1 MLLTLT
7 WDGEDILRLAE
18 KLWGII
24 KDRLIG
30 LPRYYLNFWQT
41 STLAKN
47 ISKIYGGSILSAL
60 FSFVTSLFL
69 IRKLSVNDYAS
80 YTAFYSICSL
90 IPALVG
96 GGINRSL
103 IRFSAEYISRENRK
117 PLELYIISFLFEIAL
132 FLIFCAVLLPMSD
145 KFSILLFG
153 STNYKVP
160 FQYGLIAGFGSLLI
174 GAGQSVYQAEERF
187 GTYAKSLS
195 FQQILTFLFV
205 FFLILLK
212 RLNFSKSAQVTIVA
226 NLLVGIIIAY
236 DVLKELNLRTLSTFL
251 HNEFTLIKEFFS
263 STKWLIAYLLVL
275 SAFGRLDI
283 FMLSHFSTEE
293 ELANYGVAFK
303 YYAMASILLGSI
315 HAVLLPKFSK
325 VDMQNTEAQKSFIY
339 SWLKKAV
346 WLIIPLVIADLIG
359 KPVFI
364 WINGIQYERAFFI
377 FAVFSIGIWLSL
389 MFSPLVQILL
399 SRKEFRLLLVLSLA
413 AFGLSFAGYYILVP
427 IWGGFGTALVT
438 IFFHAFIGTAILL
451 RTMKVFS

>member
-1 MLLTLT
+1 M
-7 WDGEDILRLAE
+7 RLAE
-18 KLWGII
+18 KLRGII

-205 FFLILLK
+205 FFLIL
-212 RLNFSKSAQVTIVA
+212 RF
-226 NLLVGIIIAY
+226 
-236 DVLKELNLRTLSTFL
+236 
-251 HNEFTLIKEFFS
+251 
-263 STKWLIAYLLVL
+263 
-275 SAFGRLDI
+275 
-283 FMLSHFSTEE
+283 
-293 ELANYGVAFK
+293 
-303 YYAMASILLGSI
+303 
-315 HAVLLPKFSK
+315 
-325 VDMQNTEAQKSFIY
+325 
-339 SWLKKAV
+339 
-346 WLIIPLVIADLIG
+346 
-359 KPVFI
+359 
-364 WINGIQYERAFFI
+364 
-377 FAVFSIGIWLSL
+377 
-389 MFSPLVQILL
+389 
-399 SRKEFRLLLVLSLA
+399 
-413 AFGLSFAGYYILVP
+413 
-427 IWGGFGTALVT
+427 
-438 IFFHAFIGTAILL
+438 
-451 RTMKVFS
+451 